1 MTTILTSPNFWLNF
15 SRLTVLLFTAFIAL
29 MTYRSHLLLK
39 EFRPDFNLLL
49 SGPETIAR
57 LILVGICLFLAWLSG
72 LPAADLGL
80 TVKNL
85 WWSLSLGFGLGLL
98 IQLIVSMVTFQAIKY
113 FGPGI
118 YSSWLI
124 RNILPRSRRE
134 WLLVALAF
142 VPPVAMEELLFRT
155 LLLGLFQTVVP
166 LPLLILATSIIFGLM
181 HQPQGKLGMT
191 GAGAIN
197 IVFCLLFLWTEELL
211 VPLAA
216 HYTVNLLQVV
226 AASIYLP
233 DWLKHYE

>member
-1 MTTILTSPNFWLNF
+1 MTTILTSPDFWLNI
-15 SRLTVLLFTAFIAL
+15 SRLATLLFTAFIAW

-49 SGPETIAR
+49 SLPETIAR
-57 LILVGICLFLAWLSG
+57 LIMVGFCLFLAWLSG

-80 TVKNL
+80 TVTNPC
-85 WWSLSLGFGLGLL
+85 WSLSLGFGLGLL
-98 IQLIVSMVTFQAIKY
+98 IQLIVSLITFQAIKY

-124 RNILPRSRRE
+124 RNILPRHRNE

-142 VPPVAMEELLFRT
+142 LPPVAMEELLFRS
-155 LLLGLFQTVVP
+155 LLIGLFQEIMP

-181 HQPQGKLGMT
+181 HQPQGRLGMI

-197 IVFCLLFLWTEELL
+197 IIFCLLFLWTGELW
-211 VPLAA
+211 VPLVA

-226 AASIYLP
+226 AASLYLP
-233 DWLKHYE
+233 DWLKY